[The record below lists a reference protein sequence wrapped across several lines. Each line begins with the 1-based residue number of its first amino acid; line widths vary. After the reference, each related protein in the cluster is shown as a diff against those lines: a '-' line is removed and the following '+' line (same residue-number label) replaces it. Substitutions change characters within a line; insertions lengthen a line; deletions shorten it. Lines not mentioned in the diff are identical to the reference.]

1 MIMTTTS
8 SSPLLHA
15 ISSDLEIKP
24 LERKYFAQATEH
36 LDNLT
41 KPIGSLGRLE
51 ELAKHIYA
59 LQGGKTP
66 LAITPALM
74 YTVAGDHG
82 VAKEGVSAYPQEVT
96 RQMVENFLQGGG
108 GINIL
113 CRESDLAL
121 CLVDGGCVGGPFPQS
136 SLLLDRR
143 LGDGTH
149 DFSKTKAMSREQA
162 LQGLR
167 SGVELAR
174 EAAFSGCQCLG
185 VGEMGI
191 GNTTSATALFSAYLG
206 FAPAEITGPGTGLD
220 QERLKHKIAII
231 EQGLTLHSET
241 IRNGDAIDI
250 LAALGGFEI
259 AIMAGIML
267 GGAAEHLLIL
277 VDGFISTSAY
287 VVARAIA
294 RELSDYII
302 LTHSSAEPGFK
313 IIADDLKCK
322 PLLDFGLR
330 LGEGTGAALAFPL
343 IKAATAIFND
353 MATFDGAGVSRS
365 K

>member
-1 MIMTTTS
+1 MQSI
-8 SSPLLHA
+8 A
-15 ISSDLEIKP
+15 SDLEIRP
-24 LERKYFAQATEH
+24 LNRKYFAAAAQH

-41 KPIGSLGRLE
+41 KPVGSLGRLE

-59 LQGGKTP
+59 LQSGKTP
-66 LAITPALM
+66 LSVKPALM
-74 YTVAGDHG
+74 YTVAADHG
-82 VAKEGVSAYPQEVT
+82 VARQGVSAYPQAVT

-108 GINIL
+108 AINVL
-113 CRESDLAL
+113 SRENDLAL
-121 CLVDGGCVGGPFPQS
+121 CLVDGGCVGGPFSPNGY
-136 SLLLDRR
+136 LLDRR
-143 LGDGTH
+143 LGDGTE
-149 DFSKTKAMSREQA
+149 DFTQKPAMSRSQA
-162 LQGLR
+162 IQGLR
-167 SGVELAR
+167 FGVELAR
-174 EAAFSGCQCLG
+174 DAALNGCQCLG

-191 GNTTSATALFSAYLG
+191 GNTTSATAIFSAYLG
-206 FAPAEITGPGTGLD
+206 FAPADITGPGSGID
-220 QERLKHKIAII
+220 KDKLKHKISLI
-231 EQGLTLHSET
+231 EQAITLHSAT
-241 IRNGDAIDI
+241 IRSGDAIDI

-277 VDGFISTSAY
+277 VDGFISTAAY

-294 RELSDYII
+294 RDLSDYIL
-302 LTHSSAEPGFK
+302 LTHVSAEPGFK

-343 IKAATAIFND
+343 IKAATTLFND
-353 MATFDGAGVSRS
+353 MATFDSAGVSRA